1 MEKSV
6 TRPMDLFR
14 FGEEEACRFLRK
26 NGCKI
31 VDRNYRVRTG
41 EIDIVARCKNTMLFV
56 EVKTRMS
63 SAFAQP
69 YEAVG
74 FRKRKSLKAAAKFY
88 VQERNVRDLEFRFDV
103 ISITLND
110 ALQAQFEWMQ
120 GAF

>member
-1 MEKSV
+1 MEKNL
-6 TRPMDLFR
+6 TKPFDLFR
-14 FGEEEACRFLRK
+14 FGEEEACRFLKK

-41 EIDIVARCKNTMLFV
+41 EIDIVARRGKTMLFV
-56 EVKTRMS
+56 EVKTRAS

-74 FRKRKSLKAAAKFY
+74 FRKRKSLKAAAKYY
-88 VQERNVRDLEFRFDV
+88 VQERNIRDLDFRFDV

-110 ALQAQFEWMQ
+110 AFQPQLEWMQ